1 MIRTLAVLILISGPV
16 LGAAPTL
23 THIAPAGGQRGG
35 KVVVTCAGTFIW
47 KDVKVWAPGLKASPL
62 KESGK
67 LEIEIPPDIP
77 ADRTWIRLHS
87 PEGASAVVPFLVGDL
102 PEVSETEPNNR
113 LAGAKPLSLPVTVN
127 GLLDKGDVD
136 AFPVELRRGQTLVA
150 ALDANARLG
159 SPMDAVLQVVS
170 PSGIVVAENHD
181 DLGLDPRLA
190 HAAREDGIH
199 TVRLFAFPA
208 MPDSSIAF
216 AGGAAYV
223 YRLSLTTGPFATHA
237 VPAAVPL
244 GKPGFAAAPAG
255 WNIPKGAIGAVSF
268 PTLPGMIEREA
279 SEGAAVPRGARRARV
294 SAPGIPGMMEV
305 WATPVPLVPQ
315 AGAGPTVLP
324 VPSAVAGLLAAPRA
338 RNIHSLEM
346 KKGQGLLVTVQ
357 ARTLGYPTDPVVRWI
372 DPTGKVVTEADDMGS
387 SPDPVISVNAA
398 VDGIHTL
405 QVADRFS
412 HGSDRHRYVLTVRP
426 PDPEFDLSVAA
437 DALVL
442 PTGKPAE
449 LAVKVTRRGKGPV
462 GPITIGVEGL
472 PPGVKAP
479 EVVSDAKGATAAAVT
494 LKLEG
499 DGKAWSG
506 PVRVVGRAREPV
518 MAEVAA
524 LVPAR
529 MGISLE
535 TVWLTISGK

>member
-1 MIRTLAVLILISGPV
+1 MIRPLAAILLIAGPV

-35 KVVVTCAGTFIW
+35 KVVVTCAGAFTW
-47 KDVKVWAPGLKASPL
+47 KDVKVWAPGLKALLL

-67 LEIEIPPDIP
+67 LEIEVPPDLP
-77 ADRTWIRLHS
+77 VDRTWIRLHS

-113 LAGAKPLSLPVTVN
+113 PAGAKPLSLPVTVN

-136 AFPVELRRGQTLVA
+136 AFPVELRKGQTLVA

-159 SPMDAVLQVVS
+159 SPMDAVLQLVS
-170 PSGIVVAENHD
+170 PAGVVVAENHD

-190 HAAREDGIH
+190 HSAREDGIH
-199 TVRLFAFPA
+199 TVRLF
-208 MPDSSIAF
+208 
-216 AGGAAYV
+216 
-223 YRLSLTTGPFATHA
+223 LTTGPFATHA

-244 GKPGFAAAPAG
+244 GKPGVAAAPAG
-255 WNIPKGAIGAVSF
+255 WNIPKGVMGAVSF

-279 SEGAAVPRGARRARV
+279 SDGAAVPRGARRARV
-294 SAPGIPGMMEV
+294 SAPGIHGMMEV

-338 RNIHSLEM
+338 RNIHSVEM

-372 DPTGKVVTEADDMGS
+372 DPTGKVITEADDMGS

-398 VDGIHTL
+398 VDGVHTL

-412 HGSDRHRYVLTVRP
+412 HGSERHRYVLTVRP

-442 PTGKPAE
+442 PAGKPGE

-462 GPITIGVEGL
+462 GAITIGVEGL

-506 PVRVVGRAREPV
+506 PVRVVGRAREPAV
-518 MAEVAA
+518 AEVAA

-535 TVWLTISGK
+535 TVWLTVTGK